1 MSAKAEKVQRVLLLK
16 MSSLGDVIHTLP
28 ALSDASAALP
38 RIRFD
43 WVVEEAFAEV
53 PAWHP
58 AVARV
63 LPVALRRWR
72 RAPLRAWRS
81 GQWRAFRRDLLANR
95 PDLLIDAQGLLKS
108 AMLARMVAAPRAGF
122 DRASAR
128 EGLSALCYQQRVAV
142 DRGMHAIERTRSLFA
157 AALGYERPG
166 SAPDYGI
173 DRGRLPA
180 CAAGAAGL
188 VFLHGSARA
197 HKCWPESRWREL
209 CAFAGAR
216 GLGVCL
222 PWGSDAEH
230 ARAQRIA
237 AGNPLAR
244 VLPRLGLGQMA
255 SVLAAARAV
264 VAVDTGLGH
273 LAAALDVPCVS
284 LYGPTDV
291 ALIGTRGKHQRHLR
305 GSAAAMESI
314 SAAQVWEQLQPMV
327 PCA

>member
-1 MSAKAEKVQRVLLLK
+1 MIRSESTVKRVLLIK

-28 ALSDASAALP
+28 ALCDARATLP
-38 RIRFD
+38 QIRFD

-58 AVARV
+58 AIDRV

-72 RAPLRAWRS
+72 RAPVRACRS
-81 GQWRAFRRDLLANR
+81 GQWQAFRRELLGTR

-128 EGLSALCYQQRVAV
+128 EGLSALCYQRKIQVA
-142 DRGMHAIERTRSLFA
+142 RSLHAIERTRTLFA
-157 AALGYERPG
+157 EALCYAHPG

-180 CAAGAAGL
+180 CGIGAVDL
-188 VFLHGSARA
+188 VFLHGSSRA
-197 HKCWPESRWREL
+197 HKCWPESCWREL
-209 CAFAGAR
+209 CAFAQER
-216 GLGVCL
+216 NLSVCL
-222 PWGSDAEH
+222 PWGNEPER

-237 AGNPLAR
+237 AGYPLAR

-255 SVLAAARAV
+255 SVLAAARGV

-291 ALIGTRGKHQRHLR
+291 ALIGTRGKHQRHLQGR
-305 GSAAAMESI
+305 GAAMESI
-314 SAAQVWEQLQPMV
+314 SASRVWQELQPMV
-327 PCA
+327 PPA

>member
-1 MSAKAEKVQRVLLLK
+1 MSGNAATVARVLLIK

-28 ALSDASAALP
+28 ALSDACAALP
-38 RIRFD
+38 QLRFD

-58 AVARV
+58 AVGRV
-63 LPVALRRWR
+63 LRVALRRWR
-72 RAPLRAWRS
+72 RAPLEAWRS
-81 GQWRAFRRDLLANR
+81 GQWQAFRRELLDTS

-128 EGLSALCYQQRVAV
+128 EGLSALCYQRRVAV
-142 DRGMHAIERTRSLFA
+142 TRGMHAIERTRTLFA
-157 AALGYERPG
+157 EALGYVRPG
-166 SAPDYGI
+166 SAPDFGI

-180 CAAGAAGL
+180 CGIGAADL
-188 VFLHGSARA
+188 VFLHGSSRA
-197 HKCWPESRWREL
+197 HKCWPESGWREL
-209 CAFAGAR
+209 CGFAAAR
-216 GLGVCL
+216 GLSVAL
-222 PWGSDAEH
+222 PWGSAAEH

-237 AGNPLAR
+237 TGNPLAR

-255 SVLAAARAV
+255 SLLSAARGV

-284 LYGPTDV
+284 LYGPTEV
-291 ALIGTRGKHQRHLR
+291 ALIGTRGQSQRHVLAN
-305 GSAAAMESI
+305 GTAMETI
-314 SAAQVWEQLQPMV
+314 SASRVWQELQQSV
-327 PCA
+327 PLA